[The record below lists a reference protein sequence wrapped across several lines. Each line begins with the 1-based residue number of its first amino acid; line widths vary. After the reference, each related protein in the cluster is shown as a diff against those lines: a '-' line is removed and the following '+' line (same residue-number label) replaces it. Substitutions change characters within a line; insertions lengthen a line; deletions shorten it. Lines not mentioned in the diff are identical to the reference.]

1 MRAGGLSTTPWNSWR
16 WLSPPFPLEKP
27 QKMLKQIVL
36 LTLETWKEVLEF
48 PSLNRFTLGT
58 LDSPPG
64 VTVEKG
70 PWDIHGG

>member
-1 MRAGGLSTTPWNSWR
+1 MVIPTFSPGKTTKNA
-16 WLSPPFPLEKP
+16 ETKN
-27 QKMLKQIVL
+27 VL
-36 LTLETWKEVLEF
+36 LTLETWKGVLEF

-64 VTVEKG
+64 GTVEKG

>member
-1 MRAGGLSTTPWNSWR
+1 
-16 WLSPPFPLEKP
+16 
-27 QKMLKQIVL
+27 MLKQIVL
-36 LTLETWKEVLEF
+36 LTLETLEVLEF

-64 VTVEKG
+64 GTVEKG